1 VFKFDVFGTT
11 MSVLKKNGEW
21 LLFKESLT
29 SMRCRVYDVIIPA
42 ELEDSELEKYL
53 DDIYHEYA
61 NDRHP
66 KVIRVIEK

>member
-1 VFKFDVFGTT
+1 MFKFDVFGTA
-11 MSVLKKNGEW
+11 MSVFKKNGEW
-21 LLFKESLT
+21 VLFKESPT

-42 ELEDSELEKYL
+42 ELEVSEIEKYL

-66 KVIRVIEK
+66 KVTRIIEK